1 MSYQNMNLSLMSDFL
16 FSFAVVSLTVGSII
30 GVAAY
35 VYWWFFLRNC
45 GQGDS

>member
-1 MSYQNMNLSLMSDFL
+1 MTSASMIDFL
-16 FSFAVVSLTVGSII
+16 FSFAVVSVTVGSIV
-30 GVAAY
+30 GFAAY

>member
-1 MSYQNMNLSLMSDFL
+1 MTSSLMIDFL

-30 GVAAY
+30 GFAAY
-35 VYWWFFLRNC
+35 VYWWFLLRNY